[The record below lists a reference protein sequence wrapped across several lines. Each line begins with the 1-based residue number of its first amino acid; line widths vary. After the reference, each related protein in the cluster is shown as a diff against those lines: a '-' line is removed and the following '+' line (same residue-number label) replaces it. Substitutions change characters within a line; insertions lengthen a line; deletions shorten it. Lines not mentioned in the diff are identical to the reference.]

1 MANMRKQSA
10 VKYIKKNSDSMFT
23 EAKTEIAIT
32 EVMRENFYQNPF
44 THQYFYIE
52 EIIFQA

>member
-52 EIIFQA
+52 